1 MKASVVRIEHQDAA
15 LNLAGPA
22 WCVLR
27 IVTDRARAQLY
38 VLHNDGS
45 SVIGRKQSK

>member
-22 WCVLR
+22 WCVL
-27 IVTDRARAQLY
+27 
-38 VLHNDGS
+38 HNDGS